1 MTAQQLAHLG
11 IGKCKVEG
19 CNNLT
24 SEVYCARCEEEIT
37 AQYYSL
43 ANVLNE
49 FPPINRKIVFYAAV
63 LIVLALGAWI
73 CR

>member
-1 MTAQQLAHLG
+1 MTAQQLAHVG
-11 IGKCKVEG
+11 VGKCKVEG

-37 AQYYSL
+37 GQPYPL
-43 ANVLNE
+43 ANVLHL
-49 FPPINRKIVFYAAV
+49 PSALDLARAIIQKITRRK
-63 LIVLALGAWI
+63 L